1 MPSEPCSARPLP
13 SRAAENEAGASR
25 PGLLLVEDDR
35 LLVPLLIEV
44 LGGDYHV
51 DHAPDGQA
59 GLHLGL
65 SRSYELIVLDR
76 GLPAID
82 GLDLLGRLRGRGVTT
97 PVLMLTA
104 RGLLA
109 DKVEGL
115 DAGAE
120 DYLVKPFEIDELLA
134 RLRALR
140 RRHTNDA
147 PVLTIG
153 DRRLDV
159 QGQQVTGRHTDPV
172 ELSGRETQLLA
183 VLARRP
189 GRVFSRPELLDVV
202 FDADDGAG
210 TVDTYVYY
218 LRRKLGRDI
227 VATVHGAGYRI
238 GH

>member
-1 MPSEPCSARPLP
+1 LPDNPDGPDTRP
-13 SRAAENEAGASR
+13 A
-25 PGLLLVEDDR
+25 LLLVEDDR
-35 LLVPLLIEV
+35 LLVPLLMEV
-44 LGGDYHV
+44 LGADYRV

-59 GLHLGL
+59 GLHLGI

-82 GLDLLGRLRGRGVTT
+82 GIDLLGRLRGRGVTT
-97 PVLMLTA
+97 PVLILTA

-140 RRHTNDA
+140 RRHPDDVPMLA
-147 PVLTIG
+147 IG
-153 DRRLDV
+153 ERRLDV
-159 QGQQVTGRHTDPV
+159 QGRQVTGPQGDPV

-183 VLARRP
+183 VFARRP
-189 GRVFSRPELLDVV
+189 NRVFSRPELLDAV
-202 FDADDGAG
+202 FDADDGPG

-227 VATVHGAGYRI
+227 VRTVHGAGYRI
-238 GH
+238 GP

>member
-1 MPSEPCSARPLP
+1 MPSRSGDEPSQNQLDP
-13 SRAAENEAGASR
+13 R

-35 LLVPLLIEV
+35 LLVPLLLEV
-44 LGGDYHV
+44 LGADYRI
-51 DHAPDGQA
+51 DHAPDGQT

-65 SRSYELIVLDR
+65 SRSYDLMLLDR
-76 GLPAID
+76 GLPGID
-82 GLDLLGRLRGRGVTT
+82 GIDLLSRLRGRGVST
-97 PVLMLTA
+97 PVLILTA

-140 RRHTNDA
+140 RRHIDQATSLA
-147 PVLTIG
+147 IG
-153 DRRLDV
+153 ARRLDV
-159 QGQQVTGRHTDPV
+159 QGRQVSGPFADPV

-183 VLARRP
+183 ALARRP
-189 GRVFSRPELLDVV
+189 SKVFSRPELLESV
-202 FDADDGAG
+202 FGADDGPG

-227 VATVHGAGYRI
+227 IRTVHGAGYRI
-238 GH
+238 GR